1 MKKIENDFRF
11 GSTGV
16 STLVNYISNTDFFLS
31 LFEVYSEEAFDLNF
45 ITYLTVILR
54 LFRIWKTF
62 ILSFEWNIVK
72 KMFFWY
78 LSS

>member
-54 LFRIWKTF
+54 LFRI
-62 ILSFEWNIVK
+62 
-72 KMFFWY
+72 
-78 LSS
+78 